1 LLPAHPGSPGQRA
14 IRWVCVCACV
24 HSGYDDYDR
33 YDRFGAGFGGRS
45 ERDGYGGR
53 DRYGMGFG
61 GRARGQHTVYMRGLP
76 YSANEHDVLKVN
88 LPVTEFVTV
97 HSLHTHT
104 AYKWII
110 ATVSLAS
117 V

>member
-1 LLPAHPGSPGQRA
+1 M
-14 IRWVCVCACV
+14 CVCACV